1 MRKAMN
7 EIAERYGAGLFE
19 LAQEENEVEEYMDQ
33 VKTLKEVLKENPD
46 LTTFF
51 SSVKISKDE
60 KKALIDK
67 VFASIDHNLV
77 NFMKLIVDKGR
88 VSYLS
93 EIYSCFIELCEEN
106 LGIQHAT
113 VVSARALSQ
122 EDLNTIG
129 NTLVSKTNKR
139 IILENVVDPSVIA
152 GIKVTMGNTVTD
164 VTMKTKLENM
174 RSTLLKGGQM
184 A

>member
-1 MRKAMN
+1 MN

-19 LAQEENEVEEYMDQ
+19 LAKEENKVEEYMDE
-33 VKTLKEVLKENPD
+33 VKTLKEVLKENPE
-46 LTTFF
+46 LMTFF

-67 VFASIDHNLV
+67 VFTSFDHNLI

-88 VSYLS
+88 VSQLS
-93 EIYSCFIELCEEN
+93 HIYSSFIEMCEED

-164 VTMKTKLENM
+164 VTMKTKIENM

>member
-1 MRKAMN
+1 MN

-19 LAQEENEVEEYMDQ
+19 LAKEENKVEEYMDE
-33 VKTLKEVLKENPD
+33 VKTLKEVLKENPE
-46 LTTFF
+46 LMTFF

-67 VFASIDHNLV
+67 VFTSIDHNLI

-88 VSYLS
+88 VSQLS
-93 EIYSCFIELCEEN
+93 HIYSSFIEMCEED

-164 VTMKTKLENM
+164 VTMKTKIENM